1 MMAYVAYI
9 TVELPF
15 ANLERILKSRRTENS
30 MLASKHFVPALE
42 SSDTNMMRAQC
53 RPTVRID
60 DQRSGFDS
68 GIVTKYKF

>member
-15 ANLERILKSRRTENS
+15 ANLERIIKSRRTENS
-30 MLASKHFVPALE
+30 MLASKHFAPTIDSL
-42 SSDTNMMRAQC
+42 DTNMMKAQSH
-53 RPTVRID
+53 PTVRID
-60 DQRSGFDS
+60 DQKNGFDS